1 MKQVLVTGG
10 AGYIGSH
17 TVRELARNGWQPI
30 VMDNLS
36 QGHREAVDG
45 FRLEEGDLENSDFL
59 NDLFSRYDFEA
70 VIHFASRCYVGES
83 MENPALYY
91 EENLG
96 NALRLLAAMLRHDV
110 KCFILSST
118 CATYGEPQRVPI
130 DESHP
135 QDPVNPYG
143 ETKYF
148 LERILKSYDRAYGL
162 RSVPLRYFNAAGA
175 SITGEL
181 GESHDPET
189 HLIPRVLQSLDGTDF
204 TLEIYGDDYPT
215 PDGTCIRDYIH
226 VEDLAS
232 AHVKALDWLAD
243 GRPSENFNLGTGTGS
258 SVLEV
263 VRMVERKTGKKVP
276 YRISPRRAGD
286 PPVLVADAGRAN
298 KMLGWS
304 PLRSGLD
311 TIIETAWKWEQN
323 RRY

>member
-17 TVRELARNGWQPI
+17 TVHELASRGYQPI

-36 QGHREAVDG
+36 QGHPEAVDG
-45 FRLEEGDLENSDFL
+45 FRLEEGDLNNADFL
-59 NDLFSRYDFEA
+59 NDLFTRYEFEA
-70 VIHFASRCYVGES
+70 VIHFASHCYVGES

-96 NALRLLAAMLRHDV
+96 NALRLLAAMLSREV

-148 LERILKSYDRAYGL
+148 IERILKSYDRAYGL
-162 RSVPLRYFNAAGA
+162 RSVALRYFNAAGA
-175 SITGEL
+175 SISGEL
-181 GESHDPET
+181 GESHNPET
-189 HLIPRVLQSLDGTDF
+189 HLIPRVLQSLNGKDF

-232 AHVKALDWLAD
+232 AHVKALDWLAA
-243 GRPSENFNLGTGTGS
+243 GKPSENFNLGTGTGS

-263 VRMVERKTGKKVP
+263 VRMVERKTGKNVS
-276 YRISPRRAGD
+276 YRISPRRPGD
-286 PPVLVADAGRAN
+286 PPVLVADAGKAKRL
-298 KMLGWS
+298 LGWS
-304 PLRSGLD
+304 PQRSDLD